1 MLNNFNKNIKSY
13 VKQLPNINSFIN
25 AKVALYFGLV
35 AYWGIILFGT
45 FFNI

>member
-25 AKVALYFGLV
+25 AKVGLYFGLV

>member
-1 MLNNFNKNIKSY
+1 MLNNFHKNIKSY
-13 VKQLPNINSFIN
+13 VKQLPNIQSFIN
-25 AKVALYFGLV
+25 AKAALYFGLV